1 MVRKKMEGDENQK
14 RQKARDAKAEGKR
27 PSEMGATTGGSKQHD
42 DSGNEKGQG
51 GGNRGRNEHD

>member
-14 RQKARDAKAEGKR
+14 RQQAKEARAEGKR
-27 PSEMGATTGGSKQHD
+27 ASEMGATTGGSKQHD
-42 DSGNEKGQG
+42 DSGNEKGKP